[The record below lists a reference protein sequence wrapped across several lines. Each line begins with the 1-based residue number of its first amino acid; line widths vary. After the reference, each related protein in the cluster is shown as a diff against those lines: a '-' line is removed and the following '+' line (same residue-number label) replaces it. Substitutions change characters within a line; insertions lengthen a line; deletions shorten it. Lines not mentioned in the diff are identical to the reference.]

1 MCYIHGVEVPVL
13 TLYCNKELRMQT
25 LKCFDKL
32 KKLLVQCAGQL
43 VSCNAAL
50 NLNIFLQ
57 KVRDGAC

>member
-1 MCYIHGVEVPVL
+1 
-13 TLYCNKELRMQT
+13 MQT